1 MAEGRKTRK
10 AQEENLKGSISGLHI
25 YKDERNR
32 PVYYDVFS
40 KTGYIL
46 SNNEARYKQYSMRF
60 MMGIIGFIL
69 MMLFNMPILVDFAVG
84 IAVYIFMEVKFRK
97 FLKTLVRIENFKCD
111 EKMKS
116 QQSIKTL
123 DTNKVV
129 IKMILLIALSVLIII
144 NAQNEGYTGWL
155 LYLNY
160 VISILSFIF
169 ALYHAKELISRKQ
182 NSQSKA

>member
-10 AQEENLKGSISGLHI
+10 TKETDLTNNVSGMHI
-25 YKDERNR
+25 YKDERGR
-32 PVYYDVFS
+32 AVYYDVFS

-46 SNNEARYKQYSMRF
+46 ANNEARYKQFSMRF
-60 MMGIIGFIL
+60 MMGIIGFVL
-69 MMLFNMPILVDFAVG
+69 MMLFNMPIFVDVIVG
-84 IAVYIFMEVKFRK
+84 LGVYGFMEYKFRQ
-97 FLKTLVRIENFKCD
+97 FLKTLVHVENFKCD

-123 DTNKVV
+123 ETNKVI
-129 IKMILLIALSVLIII
+129 IKMVLLIALSILIVI
-144 NAQNEGYTGWL
+144 NAQNEQYTGWL

-160 VISILSFIF
+160 VISILSILF

-182 NSQSKA
+182 HS